1 MAGCLKKATASA
13 ALRVLFIGG
22 RLCSMRLP

>member
-1 MAGCLKKATASA
+1 VAGRLKKAAASA
-13 ALRVLFIGG
+13 ALRVIVIGG